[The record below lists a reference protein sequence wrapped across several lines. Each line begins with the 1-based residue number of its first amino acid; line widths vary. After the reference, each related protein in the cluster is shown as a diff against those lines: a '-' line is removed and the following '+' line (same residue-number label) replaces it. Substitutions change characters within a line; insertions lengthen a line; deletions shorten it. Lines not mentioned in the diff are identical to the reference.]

1 MHRWLSLVVRKRQ
14 AGTESRVTPSNPHL
28 LLLDETDNVL
38 LATRAIAAGTPVTIE
53 GHPIILGTELA
64 LGHKVAR
71 RPIAAGEAVLKYGVT
86 IGVASEPI
94 DRGEH
99 VHIHNIVSNYTR
111 THTIEAETDHG

>member
-99 VHIHNIVSNYTR
+99 VHIHNLASDYTASISLQGA
-111 THTIEAETDHG
+111 TT